1 MSMTNP
7 QATSGS
13 EATAPEFTNRGRN
26 VVSASLRQA
35 LLFIRRKP
43 LAGFGLVICLL
54 LVCVAVFADVI
65 APNHYS
71 TSAGGALESPNGTY
85 LMGTDRL
92 GRDTFSR
99 IVYGARVS
107 IYVGLGAVVVSAAV
121 ALFLG
126 MLSVAGHQALDIV
139 VQRFVDAFMAFPSLI
154 LLLTVVAVIGPSL
167 WGMIFVLRILTGV
180 SSSRVIRSAVLT
192 VRTQDYILA
201 GQSIGCNFL
210 RLQFRYILPN
220 ILPTLIVMA
229 TVTIGAAILAEAS
242 VSFLGFGVP
251 PPTPTWGIMAAEGRP
266 YVELAWWA
274 VTFPGLAIMLLVLSI
289 NVLGDVLRDRLDPKF
304 NRQA

>member
-1 MSMTNP
+1 MSLTNP
-7 QATSGS
+7 QATAGPG
-13 EATAPEFTNRGRN
+13 ADAPEFANRGRN
-26 VVSASLRQA
+26 ALVAAPRQA
-35 LLFIRRKP
+35 LRFIRRKP
-43 LAGFGLVICLL
+43 LAGFGLVICLA
-54 LVCVAVFADVI
+54 LVCVAVFAGLI

-71 TSAGGALESPNGTY
+71 TSAGGALESPNATH

-167 WGMIFVLRILTGV
+167 WGMIFVLGILTGV

-201 GQSIGCNFL
+201 GQSIGCSFL

-251 PPTPTWGIMAAEGRP
+251 PPTPTWGQMLSTD
-266 YVELAWWA
+266 LAYM
-274 VTFPGLAIMLLVLSI
+274 VTQPWLAFWPGLFLTITVFAF
-289 NVLGDVLRDRLDPKF
+289 NVLGDGLRDTLDP
-304 NRQA
+304 RLRGR